1 MGLTWPPSV
10 VAVAVQRCG
19 RKCGGAI
26 EDAAVRLKPRDAS
39 SGGGQRENCTAG
51 RQPRPINRRLAPI
64 AGSTCTLQMLKMMML
79 MHITSASA
87 AAAAAAGKQEQQH
100 HTAEQ
105 QLQPRERWQQQQAR
119 DGTADAEQQQL
130 LPQQQR
136 PYLSG
141 SWAASSNSLLPP
153 ERHTRARAE
162 DNTWHELKALN
173 RSKMRAFRA
182 AIRGVLR
189 PPFSIDNSNIV

>member
-1 MGLTWPPSV
+1 MLGLVLACTVRGALMGLTWPPSV

-39 SGGGQRENCTAG
+39 SGGGQRENCAAG

-87 AAAAAAGKQEQQH
+87 AAAAAAAGKQEQQH
-100 HTAEQ
+100 QTAEQ

-130 LPQQQR
+130 LPQQQQ

-141 SWAASSNSLLPP
+141 SWAASSNSCCRRAP
-153 ERHTRARAE
+153 HARAR
-162 DNTWHELKALN
+162 
-173 RSKMRAFRA
+173 
-182 AIRGVLR
+182 
-189 PPFSIDNSNIV
+189 